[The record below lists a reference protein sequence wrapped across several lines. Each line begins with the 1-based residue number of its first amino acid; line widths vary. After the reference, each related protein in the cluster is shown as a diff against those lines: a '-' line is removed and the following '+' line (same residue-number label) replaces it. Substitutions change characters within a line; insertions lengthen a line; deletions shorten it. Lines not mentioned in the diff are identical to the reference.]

1 VPQRM
6 MMFESCGKLAV
17 SGGVTASDDGIKR
30 PTPEVAFQFSVN
42 FKGCLLMRRNIVHI
56 GAGQLRYEIREIV
69 QTARLFTD
77 LGVEIIWENIGDP
90 VQKGEPV
97 AEWIKRIV
105 NSLAKEDSSYG
116 YTDSAGNL
124 DTRSFLAEEVNKRG
138 GTQVGAEDILFF
150 NGLGD
155 AVSTL
160 FAHLRREARVLG
172 PSPAYSTFSSGE
184 ASHSGYEHLTYR
196 LDPENGWQPD
206 LEDIRLKVKYNDSVA
221 GILLINPDNPTGA
234 VYPISTL
241 EAIIE
246 VAREHDLFVLCD
258 ETYANIIYPGIKTA
272 ALSQV
277 IGSVPGI
284 AFRSISKEIPWPGA
298 RCGWMEVFNQE
309 RDEVFRRYITSL
321 LDAKRL
327 EVCSTTLPQM
337 AVPKIFSDSRYPG
350 HLERRAAMFSKRAD
364 EAVSILSG
372 IPKITV
378 QKPGGAFYL
387 TVVFNQ
393 KLPTGELPPIAN
405 SAVAAK
411 VEALA
416 SSVAPDKRFVYW
428 LLGATGICSVPLS
441 GFCSQLPGFR
451 VTLLDNDDRRR
462 VSTYQLLAEAIR
474 TYLQTSNF
482 IRNESYSDD
491 FQREPCLAEKNNSA

>member
-1 VPQRM
+1 
-6 MMFESCGKLAV
+6 
-17 SGGVTASDDGIKR
+17 
-30 PTPEVAFQFSVN
+30 
-42 FKGCLLMRRNIVHI
+42 MRRNIVHI

-69 QTARLFTD
+69 RTAKLFTN
-77 LGVEIIWENIGDP
+77 LGVDIIWENIGDP

-97 AEWIKRIV
+97 AKWIREIV
-105 NSLAKEDSSYG
+105 QSLAKEDSSYA
-116 YTDSAGNL
+116 YTDSAGNF
-124 DTRSFLAEEVNKRG
+124 DSRRFLAEEVNKRG
-138 GTQVGAEDILFF
+138 GAQIGAEDILFF

-155 AVSTL
+155 AVSTA
-160 FAHLRREARVLG
+160 FTHLRREARVLG

-196 LDPENGWQPD
+196 LDPDNGWQPD

-234 VYPISTL
+234 VYPIPTL

-246 VAREHDLFVLCD
+246 VARENDLFVLCD
-258 ETYANIIYPGIKTA
+258 ETYANIIYPGVRTA

-277 IGSVPGI
+277 IGEVPGI

-337 AVPKIFSDSRYPG
+337 AVPKIFSDSRYPS
-350 HLERRAAMFSKRAD
+350 HLERRAAKFAKRAD

-372 IPKITV
+372 TPGITV
-378 QKPGGAFYL
+378 QRPSGAFYL
-387 TVVFNQ
+387 TVVFNR
-393 KLPTGELPPIAN
+393 KLPSSGALPPIEN

-411 VEALA
+411 VEELA
-416 SSVAPDKRFVYW
+416 GSVAPDKRFVYW
-428 LLGATGICSVPLS
+428 LMGTTGICSVPLS

-451 VTLLDNDDRRR
+451 VTLLDNDDAKR
-462 VSTYQLLAEAIR
+462 VSTYRSLARAIK
-474 TYLQTSNF
+474 TYL
-482 IRNESYSDD
+482 
-491 FQREPCLAEKNNSA
+491 